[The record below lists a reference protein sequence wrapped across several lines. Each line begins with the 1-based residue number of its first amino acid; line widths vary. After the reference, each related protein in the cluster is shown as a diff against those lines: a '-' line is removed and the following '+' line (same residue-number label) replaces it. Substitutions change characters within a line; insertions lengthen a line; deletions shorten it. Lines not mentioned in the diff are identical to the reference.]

1 MYILSA
7 WKGVTEPNKTLNVKN
22 VFDTYRKR
30 KLLTSIHVLD
40 TIFKVKSLEQAQD
53 EESSDSSEDE
63 GDDDE
68 EEEPE
73 PVKKEPE
80 NNNVFKFPPTAPK
93 GMSNGHPRSRH
104 ATLRKTKQKGY
115 WQNFLS
121 GLLEK

>member
-1 MYILSA
+1 MKVHI
-7 WKGVTEPNKTLNVKN
+7 N
-22 VFDTYRKR
+22 
-30 KLLTSIHVLD
+30 VLD
-40 TIFKVKSLEQAQD
+40 IVFIVKSLEQAQT

-63 GDDDE
+63 GDDE

-73 PVKKEPE
+73 PEKKEPE
-80 NNNVFKFPPTAPK
+80 KSVNNNVFKFPPDAPK
-93 GMSNGHPRSRH
+93 GMSNGHPRSRN